1 MPVDTLSA
9 GVQEYRDTGLKRR
22 TTYSYSVV
30 AFDALGNTSSA
41 SSAVS
46 VTSSGLSSPEGLRA
60 SAGIGRIELLWS
72 SVGASSLVGYD
83 VYRSSTS
90 DGTYRRLAGGE
101 GTSFTTG
108 LTSYVDSNLSGG
120 QRYYYKIR
128 SVGEEGVVSELSGF
142 VGATSLSDDRSPEPP
157 PGVAAVADASDP
169 SRITLS
175 WGAPSRDAGGDP

>member
-1 MPVDTLSA
+1 MVSELSGFVGATSLSDDRSPGAPHSLSAVASDRAGEVVVRWSAPLTDTGGEPLSGLSGYVLLRSESGEGGLVPVDTLSA
-9 GVQEYRDTGLKRR
+9 GVQEYRDTGLKSR

-90 DGTYRRLAGGE
+90 DGTYRRLAGGR
-101 GTSFTTG
+101 GR
-108 LTSYVDSNLSGG
+108 LS
-120 QRYYYKIR
+120 RR
-128 SVGEEGVVSELSGF
+128 V
-142 VGATSLSDDRSPEPP
+142 
-157 PGVAAVADASDP
+157 
-169 SRITLS
+169 
-175 WGAPSRDAGGDP
+175 